1 MTMTCDVGSTIG
13 EGMDY
18 IWYKDNSPV
27 HYGKSYTIQDARTSH
42 SGSYR
47 CQTRPGEISD
57 PVTLGVIHDWLI
69 LQTPLYVYEGDDI
82 NIRCHHYPGFPGGRT
97 IFYKDNKV
105 IRDSGDDAEY
115 NISNVTRTTAGTYR
129 CRRDVYYYGAY
140 HNHED
145 EASVSVEDLF
155 PTPTI
160 SVTPNPVLIGENVT
174 LTCETLLPPPRQ
186 KTRLHFT
193 FYREGRMVQGF
204 GVSDIYEVYNVQ
216 LEDSGKYS
224 CEVETTDKRVRKK
237 SAERLIQIQDLF
249 LTPTISVTP
258 NPVLIGEN
266 VTLRCETRLPPPRQ
280 KTRLHFTFYR
290 EGRMVQ
296 GFGVSDIYEVY
307 NVQLEDS
314 GKYSCEVE
322 TTDKRVR
329 KKSAERLI
337 QIE

>member
-1 MTMTCDVGSTIG
+1 MSGETSVLLLWLVLITEGAAIRPAVTFTPNYKKIFTSEKMTMACDAGSTIG

-27 HYGKSYTIQDARTSH
+27 YNGKSYTIQDVRTS

-57 PVTLGVIHDWLI
+57 PVTLGVSDDWLI

-237 SAERLIQIQDLF
+237 SAERLIQIQDSVGYTGLNIILLILSGCVIITAALF
-249 LTPTISVTP
+249 V
-258 NPVLIGEN
+258 
-266 VTLRCETRLPPPRQ
+266 
-280 KTRLHFTFYR
+280 FYHKKCIKSR
-290 EGRMVQ
+290 EEAAAP
-296 GFGVSDIYEVY
+296 S
-307 NVQLEDS
+307 
-314 GKYSCEVE
+314 
-322 TTDKRVR
+322 TT
-329 KKSAERLI
+329 
-337 QIE
+337 